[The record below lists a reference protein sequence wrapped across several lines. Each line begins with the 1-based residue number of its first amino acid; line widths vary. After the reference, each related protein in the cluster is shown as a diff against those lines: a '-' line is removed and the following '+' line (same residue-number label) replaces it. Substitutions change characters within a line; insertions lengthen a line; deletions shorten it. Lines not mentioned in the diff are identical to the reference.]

1 MGGKSSSTT
10 VGYRYYMSLLMGLC
24 RGPIDEIVQIEVGSL
39 RAWPV
44 PDGASV
50 GMTQREPST
59 GDYHSENYYWETS
72 QISLKIVWN
81 GTVIQDSQTVLIGSN
96 VTEPRLINGYT
107 YYPGEIYSEASGTT
121 IRGVYRSNIIEVM
134 NIAEG
139 PSQTG
144 IAQYEDGTFVITD
157 VANVNT
163 VRDSGVVQINAP
175 ELFGGDKKEGGI
187 QGPLRSMFGYST
199 QVVPAYIK
207 TLITGNVPDMRGVVT
222 LFFDGLLTSLNPYP
236 KTWRFRVRRT
246 TNGWD
251 GEVWQPDLVTIWM
264 RDGMIKAMN
273 PAHILYECL
282 TNRDWGRGY
291 SRSWIY
297 DEQWTSVAQKLHDE
311 GLGLCLYWNRK
322 QDLSGFVGNVIDHI
336 GGSLYVDRTRGLISL
351 SLLRGDYDMNDI
363 PLFTYDT
370 GLLNVEDPETASQGD
385 IINEVVVKW
394 YDPIIGKSREGRV
407 QNVASIMSNGGAV
420 NSQSA
425 DYGGTPTIDLA
436 LRLAQRDV
444 KANANSLKRFKVIL
458 DRRAWKIIPGSLFRI
473 NAPKHDI
480 YNLVLRAGK
489 ISEGALPD
497 GKITVEAVM
506 DVFSLPSASFAAAET
521 GTWLPPS
528 RAPVIAANR
537 VFREANYTELV
548 RSIDPANLALIEP
561 DVGAIAAIVAKPSS
575 MSQGFNLATGAD
587 GESIVSRSAG
597 PFSPFAIT
605 SDSVSV
611 YTTEVAI
618 DGGVDLGLVETDS
631 AMQIGDEICRLD
643 SITLNADR
651 ISGVITISRGCA
663 DTLPRTHPIG
673 TPIYFYDSTGTSD
686 GREYA
691 VGEEVSAQVLT
702 YTSSATLSET
712 LAPVDTITITG
723 RQGRPIAPGNL
734 KVNGVPFGSLG
745 TVSGGLV
752 FTWAHRSRLLAQDK
766 LIPHASGSMGP
777 EPGTTYTLRL
787 SKTDGGA
794 ADITVTGITDT
805 TTTVTAV
812 ELAAAGFTN
821 TIWVELEAVRDS
833 LASFDKYHFSINLA

>member
-1 MGGKSSSTT
+1 MGGKGGGSTT

-39 RAWPV
+39 RAWPT
-44 PDGASV
+44 PDG
-50 GMTQREPST
+50 
-59 GDYHSENYYWETS
+59 
-72 QISLKIVWN
+72 
-81 GTVIQDSQTVLIGSN
+81 DSDSYDDGNALMLV
-96 VTEPRLINGYT
+96 
-107 YYPGEIYSEASGTT
+107 
-121 IRGVYRSNIIEVM
+121 
-134 NIAEG
+134 AEG
-139 PSQTG
+139 PGGSG
-144 IAQYEDGTFVITD
+144 IGQFEDGTSEVKPSSQI
-157 VANVNT
+157 NT
-163 VRDSGVVQINAP
+163 VRGDGVVQINAP
-175 ELFGGDKKEGGI
+175 ELFGGDKKEGGV
-187 QGPLRSMFGYST
+187 QGPLRTMMGYST
-199 QVVPAYIK
+199 QVIPSYLK
-207 TLITGNVPDMRGVVT
+207 TMIGGNVSDMRGVVT

-297 DEQWTSVAQKLHDE
+297 NEQWASVAQKLHDE

-351 SLLRGDYDMNDI
+351 SLLRGDYDVNDI

-370 GLLNVEDPETASQGD
+370 GLLDIEDPETASQDD
-385 IINEVVVKW
+385 IINEVIVDW
-394 YDPIIGKSREGRV
+394 YDPIVGESRQGRV
-407 QNVASIMSNGGAV
+407 QNIASIMSNGGAP
-420 NSQSA
+420 NSQSTN
-425 DYGGTPTIDLA
+425 YGGAPTVDLA

-473 NAPKHDI
+473 NATKHDI

-506 DVFSLPSASFAAAET
+506 DVFGLPSASFAAAET
-521 GTWLPPS
+521 GGWVPPS
-528 RAPVIAANR
+528 RVAQIAENR
-537 VFREANYTELV
+537 VLREATYGELV
-548 RSIDPANLALIEP
+548 ATVDLANLALIEA
-561 DVGAIAAIVAKPSS
+561 DSGAVAIIAAKPST
-575 MSQGFNLATGAD
+575 MSQGFNVATAAGGETLAKRG
-587 GESIVSRSAG
+587 VG
-597 PFSPFAIT
+597 PFSPFALT
-605 SDSVSV
+605 NDSLGV
-611 YTTEVAI
+611 YTTEVEI
-618 DGGVDLGLVETDS
+618 GGGVDLGLVESDT

-651 ISGVITISRGCA
+651 VSGTITFSRGCA
-663 DTLPRTHPIG
+663 DTLPRAHPIG
-673 TPIYFYDSTGTSD
+673 TPVYFYDSTGTSD

-723 RQGRPIAPGNL
+723 RQGRPIAPGDL
-734 KVNGVPFGSLG
+734 KVNGVLFGNLG
-745 TVSGGLV
+745 TVSESLV

-794 ADITVTGITDT
+794 ADITVDEIAGT
-805 TTTVTAV
+805 TTTVTAA

-833 LASFDKYHFSINLA
+833 LASFDRYHFQMAYA